1 MVTAR
6 VQNNALE
13 NLAKLVVKPQ
23 LFNVEDI
30 IRMARLLNKTPT
42 EIFESILTEIT
53 EKNIGLMDECQMVAN
68 EVLNKKNK
76 QCHNG

>member
-6 VQNNALE
+6 GQKKAL
-13 NLAKLVVKPQ
+13 NDLAELVVKPQ

-30 IRMARLLNKTPT
+30 IRMARLLKKTPT

-53 EKNIGLMDECQMVAN
+53 EMNIGLIDECQMVADK
-68 EVLNKKNK
+68 VLDKKYK
-76 QCHNG
+76 QYHN